1 MKNINELV
9 EGVREGVLFFGAEMS
24 IVKNNIINIIIN
36 YNLYLTDRNYRNII
50 LHIKYEKYE
59 LIKEINKI

>member
-1 MKNINELV
+1 MNELV

-24 IVKNNIINIIIN
+24 TEKNNIINIIIN
-36 YNLYLTDRNYRNII
+36 HNLYLTDRNCRNII

-59 LIKEINKI
+59 LIKKINKI